1 MRKRA
6 NTATWEALSMC
17 MPAQTADVPVVKEI
31 TEAVLAAIWNEQAPL
46 RGPMWDC
53 EGNPVAVVYRG
64 RWTAGS
70 GPDFEGAMLAMGESG
85 TLASGSVE
93 MHLRCGDW
101 WAHGHHADPRY
112 NSVALHVVL
121 WPLGAR
127 PVTRQ
132 DGETVPTL
140 VLADYITLPTPDLLA
155 SVTPLISNLG
165 ALSEEPCWQR
175 TQDWPLEKLLARIDE
190 AGDTRLLNKAAQMEA
205 GLSELGQEE
214 VFYRGIMDALG
225 YSANRAPMRKLAEAL
240 PVSQLL
246 TLPLSHDEAERATLL
261 EALLLGAAGF
271 LPSQNPATEPLDWL
285 ASQYA
290 EEVERLWSTYAPLLD
305 VPLERPLTEDW
316 ATDRVR
322 PANSPPRRL
331 SAAARL
337 LARLLWTQGGMLRPF
352 ADAAISLKP
361 SALAKHWTN
370 LLAVPADGYWATH
383 DGFGHVLP
391 APGSKEGV
399 ALVGSSRAAD
409 IVVNVAMPLLLAV
422 ADRERDSAL
431 REKVLAAYATFP
443 KLSDNEITRA
453 MAEEALGPR
462 AGKSING
469 ARRQQGLLHLYRL
482 YCQARR
488 CYECPISGVRKPR

>member
-1 MRKRA
+1 
-6 NTATWEALSMC
+6 MC
-17 MPAQTADVPVVKEI
+17 MPAQTADVPIAKEI

-70 GPDFEGAMLAMGESG
+70 GPDFDGALLAMAESG

-121 WPLGAR
+121 WPVGAR
-127 PVTRQ
+127 PVTRA
-132 DGETVPTL
+132 DGAIVPTL

-155 SVTPLISNLG
+155 SVTPLIANLG

-175 TQDWPLEKLLARIDE
+175 TQSWPLEKLLELIDE
-190 AGDTRLLNKAAQMEA
+190 AGDARLLNKAAQMEA
-205 GLSELGQEE
+205 GLSEHGPEE

-225 YSANRAPMRKLAEAL
+225 YSANRGPMRRLAEAL

-246 TLPLSHDEAERATLL
+246 TLPLSRDKVERATLL
-261 EALLLGAAGF
+261 EALFLGAAGF
-271 LPSQNPATEPLDWL
+271 LPSQNPAAEPLDWL
-285 ASQYA
+285 SSQYA
-290 EEVERLWSTYAPLLD
+290 EETERLWTTHAPLLD
-305 VPLERPLTEDW
+305 VPTDRPLIQGW
-316 ATDRVR
+316 VSDRVR

-331 SAAARL
+331 AAAARL
-337 LARLLWTQGGMLRPF
+337 LARLLWAQGGMLGPF
-352 ADAAISLKP
+352 MEATSCLKP
-361 SALAKHWTN
+361 AALAKHWTGV
-370 LLAVPADGYWATH
+370 LSVPGDGYWATH
-383 DGFGHVLP
+383 DSFGHLL
-391 APGSKEGV
+391 AAQGGKEGV
-399 ALVGSSRAAD
+399 ALIGSSRAAD
-409 IVVNVAMPLLLAV
+409 IVVNIVMPLLLAV
-422 ADRERDSAL
+422 ADRKQDDSL
-431 REKVLAAYATFP
+431 RQKVMTAYAASP
-443 KLSDNEITRA
+443 KLSDNETTRA
-453 MAEEALGPR
+453 MSEEALGPR
-462 AGKSING
+462 AGKSIDG

-488 CYECPISGVRKPR
+488 CYECPISGVRPPR

>member
-1 MRKRA
+1 
-6 NTATWEALSMC
+6 MC
-17 MPAQTADVPVVKEI
+17 MPAQTADVPVAKEI

-70 GPDFEGAMLAMGESG
+70 GPDFEGAMLAMGENG

-127 PVTRQ
+127 PVTRA
-132 DGETVPTL
+132 DGATVPTL

-155 SVTPLISNLG
+155 SVRPLIPNLG

-175 TQDWPLEKLLARIDE
+175 TLDWPLDRVLACIDE
-190 AGDTRLLNKAAQMEA
+190 AGDARLLDKAAQMEA
-205 GLSELGQEE
+205 GLTELGQEE

-225 YSANRAPMRKLAEAL
+225 YSANREPMRSLAEVL

-246 TLPLSHDEAERATLL
+246 TLPLSRDEAERATLL
-261 EALLLGAAGF
+261 EAIFLGAAGF
-271 LPSQNPATEPLDWL
+271 LPSHKPAPEPLDWL
-285 ASQYA
+285 TSRYA
-290 EEVERLWSTYAPLLD
+290 EETERLWATYAPLLD
-305 VPLERPLTEDW
+305 VPPERPLVQGW
-316 ATDRVR
+316 VTDRVR
-322 PANSPPRRL
+322 PTNSPPRRL
-331 SAAARL
+331 AAAARL
-337 LARLLWTQGGMLRPF
+337 LARLLWAEGGMLSPF
-352 ADAAISLKP
+352 MAATPLQP
-361 SALAKHWTN
+361 GALAKHWTG
-370 LLAVPADGYWATH
+370 LLAVPGEGYWATH
-383 DGFGHVLP
+383 SGFGHVLP
-391 APGSKEGV
+391 AKGAKEGM
-399 ALVGSSRAAD
+399 ALLGSSRAAD
-409 IVVNVAMPLLLAV
+409 IIVNVVMPLLLAV
-422 ADRERDSAL
+422 ADRGQDDGL
-431 REKVLAAYATFP
+431 RERVMSTYAAAP
-443 KLSDNEITRA
+443 RLSENEITRA
-453 MAEEALGPR
+453 MTEEALGPR

-482 YCQARR
+482 YCRARR
-488 CYECPISGVRKPR
+488 CYECPISGLRKGGQAIDAAGG